1 MCVSWVWRLV
11 WEGRKAYRCSL
22 SPASVTPSLILSV
35 VDLELSGVIL
45 SEISVVAVSHV
56 LWRKLNQD

>member
-1 MCVSWVWRLV
+1 M
-11 WEGRKAYRCSL
+11 EAYRWSL

-45 SEISVVAVSHV
+45 SEISMAGVSDV
-56 LWRKLNQD
+56 L